1 MKVPGVDFLFIKVA
15 GLTLSWPKSVSYR
28 NQSTDLQ
35 SKSMDRF
42 LYDRDLHPERVK
54 YSTSSYLEK
63 LQNRVKLKTDSVLPL
78 LEILLKSE
86 DGCVDQFPS
95 NVRFLYPLKTLE
107 NLTVF

>member
-1 MKVPGVDFLFIKVA
+1 MKVPGVDFFIKVA

-42 LYDRDLHPERVK
+42 LYDRDLHLERVK
-54 YSTSSYLEK
+54 YSTFFYLEK
-63 LQNRVKLKTDSVLPL
+63 LQNSVKLKTDSVFPL

-86 DGCVDQFPS
+86 DGCVDQSPS
-95 NVRFLYPLKTLE
+95 NVPFLYPLKTLE

>member
-54 YSTSSYLEK
+54 YST
-63 LQNRVKLKTDSVLPL
+63 
-78 LEILLKSE
+78 
-86 DGCVDQFPS
+86 F
-95 NVRFLYPLKTLE
+95 FLFGEATKQRKIKNGLSLSTTR
-107 NLTVF
+107 NTS